1 MVKKREKLH
10 FSKMRFLAAI
20 HEGGRAR
27 KYFSML

>member
-1 MVKKREKLH
+1 LH

-27 KYFSML
+27 KYFSMLW